1 MKKIVMLVLFLLG
14 VGGAGAG
21 YYLFVMKPEREAL
34 EAANLAELERLKPK
48 IQPQEPKVEQADPE
62 PEPITDYYVNPA
74 KLAVRTSPSEQGFIE
89 SFVYRGDKLHILE
102 KQQGWGRV
110 TPYYV
115 YEEGGEEV
123 AEWVKM
129 DQLLEVAP
137 TITRE
142 ERLETVSQY
151 VEKSD
156 DFKDFFDMFTK
167 TADQLLK
174 DGTCTPEDFD
184 ELGGWVRSNRFEGRD
199 VYFVYCGGLKQEDK
213 IYLDVQTG
221 ELSYP

>member
-1 MKKIVMLVLFLLG
+1 MKKIIMLVLFLLG

-21 YYLFVMKPEREAL
+21 YYLFVMKPEQEAL
-34 EAANLAELERLKPK
+34 AAANKAELERLKPK
-48 IQPQEPKVEQADPE
+48 PVLDLEKDKVVVPDPK
-62 PEPITDYYVNPA
+62 PITDYYVNPE
-74 KLAVRTSPSEQGFIE
+74 KLAVRNAPSGDAFIE
-89 SFVYRGDKLHILE
+89 GFVYRGDKLHILE
-102 KQQGWGRV
+102 QKDGWGRV

-115 YEEGGEEV
+115 YEEGGEQT
-123 AEWVKM
+123 AEWVPMKS
-129 DQLLEVAP
+129 LLEVPP

-156 DFKDFFDMFTK
+156 DFKDFFEMFTK
-167 TADQLLK
+167 KADELLK
-174 DGTCTPEDFD
+174 EGTCSPEDFE

-199 VYFVYCGGLKQEDK
+199 VYFVYCGGLKQQNK

-221 ELSYP
+221 KIFYQ